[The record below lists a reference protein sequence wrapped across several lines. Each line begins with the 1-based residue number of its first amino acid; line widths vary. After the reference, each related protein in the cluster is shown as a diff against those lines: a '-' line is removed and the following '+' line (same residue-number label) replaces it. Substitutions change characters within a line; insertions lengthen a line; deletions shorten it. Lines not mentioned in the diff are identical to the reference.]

1 MKLPT
6 LFTKVPKYKRFNY
19 EPRWYDPQEEQRKE
33 REERIREELKLKGE
47 VEVDNVVNELDGYR
61 SRIAGSFKSARR
73 TASRQSDPSASILRL
88 IITTFLVIWLIAFL
102 QFGNVAFYGLLIFIP
117 FYFFLKLRNNRR
129 NEQ

>member
-47 VEVDNVVNELDGYR
+47 ENVENVIEELDGYR
-61 SRIAGSFKSARR
+61 SRIAGSFRSARR

-102 QFGNVAFYGLLIFIP
+102 QFGNVAFYGLALIIP
-117 FYFFLKLRNNRR
+117 FYLFLKFRKERR
-129 NEQ
+129 N